1 MEGQAQD
8 NKARGEKSKPLK
20 EKKMRTITLSTG
32 KTIQVNPLKGRD
44 VRELMAMPQE
54 DNFAQVFETL
64 KRAGIAQDEA
74 DDLPFP
80 DILALNK
87 AILAETYGLEE
98 EIKN

>member
-1 MEGQAQD
+1 
-8 NKARGEKSKPLK
+8 
-20 EKKMRTITLSTG
+20 MRNVTLSTG
-32 KTIQVNPLKGRD
+32 KIQAVRPLKGRD
-44 VRELMAMPQE
+44 VRELMSMPQ
-54 DNFAQVFETL
+54 DDSFAQVFETL
-64 KRAGIAQDEA
+64 KRAGIAQEEA

>member
-1 MEGQAQD
+1 
-8 NKARGEKSKPLK
+8 
-20 EKKMRTITLSTG
+20 MRNITLTNG
-32 KTIQVNPLKGRD
+32 KDLQIRPLKGKD

-64 KRAGIAQDEA
+64 KRAGISPEEA
-74 DDLPFP
+74 DELPFP
-80 DILALNK
+80 DILAINK